1 MAHTHVD
8 RPRGWIWAL
17 GYKYE
22 QDMNVGYDDEA
33 QAWGA
38 GHRVQGACMGWAAKT
53 MHHKRPPHPSLQS

>member
-1 MAHTHVD
+1 MAHTHMD

-22 QDMNVGYDDEA
+22 QDMSVGYDDEA

-38 GHRVQGACMGWAAKT
+38 GHRYRARAWGG
-53 MHHKRPPHPSLQS
+53 